1 LFVDSEVI
9 CSWDPTTYFKCKLWK
24 VWVKI

>member
-9 CSWDPTTYFKCKLWK
+9 YSWDPTTYFKCKLWK
-24 VWVKI
+24 IWVKT